1 MQQYTRK
8 QAIQDLVL
16 ANRILTNENILEA
29 FGHVSIRDPENPEHF
44 LLSRSLA
51 PLQVQEEDILT
62 YDFDGNLQVQTKH
75 RSYAERILH
84 GQIYKARPDVQAICH
99 HHALPLLP
107 FTTTGIELK
116 PVIHIGCMFYEGIPL
131 YDDYDVSDGMLIVN
145 KKEGERIARSLGNKR
160 GLLLR
165 GHGIIVAGSNIRE
178 TVMSSI
184 YVTLNAQVQYESLQL
199 GQPKY
204 LSYEEGRAASEMM
217 LSDFALER
225 AWNYWVKR
233 LDK

>member
-1 MQQYTRK
+1 MQNYTRQ

-16 ANRILTNENILEA
+16 ANRILSNEDILEA

-51 PLQVQEEDILT
+51 PLQVTEEDILI
-62 YDFDGNLQVQTKH
+62 YDFDGNVQVETNH
-75 RSYAERILH
+75 RHYAERILH

-116 PVIHIGCMFYEGIPL
+116 PIIHIGCMFYEGIPF

-145 KKEGERIARSLGNKR
+145 KKEGERIARTLGDKR

-165 GHGIIVAGSNIRE
+165 GHGIIVVGGNIRE

-184 YVTLNAQVQYESLQL
+184 YIAYNAKVQYESLQL

-225 AWNYWVKR
+225 AWNYWVHR
-233 LDK
+233 LEK